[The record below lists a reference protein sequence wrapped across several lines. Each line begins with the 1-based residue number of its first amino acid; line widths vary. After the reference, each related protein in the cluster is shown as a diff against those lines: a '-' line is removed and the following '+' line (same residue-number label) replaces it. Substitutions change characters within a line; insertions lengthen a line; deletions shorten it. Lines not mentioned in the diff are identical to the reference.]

1 MRPSSLASC
10 MRRMRFLAAITVGV
24 LEGPSP
30 PQRRLLTRPSLGL
43 PCLAYDSGSARQI
56 RSGMVQVMFLV
67 DLGKVD
73 VSLPAVGR
81 STLQSPRLPKALGST
96 S

>member
-1 MRPSSLASC
+1 MRPISLASC
-10 MRRMRFLAAITVGV
+10 MRFLAAITAGV
-24 LEGPSP
+24 LEDPLP
-30 PQRRLLTRPSLGL
+30 PPHQRLAHETRPWLVL
-43 PCLAYDSGSARQI
+43 PCLRLWLGPSDSDLAWS
-56 RSGMVQVMFLV
+56 RSCSSRIW
-67 DLGKVD
+67 GKVD

>member
-10 MRRMRFLAAITVGV
+10 MRRMRFLAAITAGV
-24 LEGPSP
+24 LEGPP
-30 PQRRLLTRPSLGL
+30 PQRRLPTRPSLGL
-43 PCLAYDSGSARQI
+43 RCLAYDSGSARQI
-56 RSGMVQVMFLV
+56 QIWHGPGYVPRVSG
-67 DLGKVD
+67 GKVD